1 MDKKADVGIIMSVY
15 NEEEEWLCAAIES
28 ILGQTYETFRF
39 YILLDNPENNK
50 LKEIIKSYGKKDGRI
65 LFFENSSNMGLVD
78 KISGRA
84 FYSQNGC

>member
-28 ILGQTYETFRF
+28 ILGQTYEAFRF

-50 LKEIIKSYGKKDGRI
+50 LK
-65 LFFENSSNMGLVD
+65 
-78 KISGRA
+78 
-84 FYSQNGC
+84 